1 MDTILDELLE
11 DLETGVLDEKDM
23 IYIIRKSAPLEDG
36 YRPILDFEYNPMDD
50 EDMEEIRVSWV
61 IKELKDRL

>member
-1 MDTILDELLE
+1 MNTILEELLE
-11 DLETGVLDEKDM
+11 DIETGVLDDKDM
-23 IYIIRKSAPLEDG
+23 IYVIRKSEALEDG

-50 EDMEEIRVSWV
+50 EDVEEIRVSWV